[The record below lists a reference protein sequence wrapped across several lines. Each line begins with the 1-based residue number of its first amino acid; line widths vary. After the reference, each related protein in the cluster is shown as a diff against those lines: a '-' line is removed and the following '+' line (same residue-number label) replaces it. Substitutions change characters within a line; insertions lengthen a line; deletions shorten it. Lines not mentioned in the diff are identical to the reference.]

1 MKIKIKNKEVFFG
14 EERYGEGDYIAKGII
29 VKKDEIVPFEVYEE
43 FIKYISHSGSSDSSW
58 CLCETSRRN
67 VQFALRGRL
76 ASDSV
81 SKFIDGKISWEEVK
95 ENKDKSIY
103 SSSDCIGGK
112 LIRNTFSGKIM
123 VPDIQ
128 ICNVD
133 KRLDYEYRPNTFKKN
148 KKDPDEI
155 LDRKEFKVTVKGY
168 MIFRY
173 ITNKSY
179 FILNF
184 DMGMGN
190 TYKWCK
196 FPVKVK

>member
-1 MKIKIKNKEVFFG
+1 MIVKIKNKEVYFG
-14 EERYGEGDYIAKGII
+14 ENQYGKEDYIAKGIT
-29 VKKDEIVPFEVYEE
+29 VKKDEIVPFEVYVE
-43 FIKYISHSGSSDSSW
+43 FVKDVQQSFGSSW
-58 CLCETSRRN
+58 CLCEFSRDN
-67 VQFALRGRL
+67 VQFSLRGRL

-81 SKFIDGKISWEEVK
+81 SKFIDGKIPWEEVK
-95 ENKDKSIY
+95 EDKNVY
-103 SSSDCIGGK
+103 SPSDCIRGR
-112 LIRNTFSGKIM
+112 LNTATFSGKIT

-155 LDRKEFKVTVKGY
+155 LDRKEFKVTIEGY

-184 DMGMGN
+184 DIGMGN
-190 TYKWCK
+190 TYLWGK